1 MQSNR
6 LKSLFKLLKSR
17 DLSTHLMRHRFKS
30 SYLFFIF
37 LLSIWHCAQAQTPLQ
52 DAGTNYLKKR
62 ADALMTITG
71 YSLTPDV
78 TTGNLN
84 INSGGGSRS
93 DLQML
98 SLGGGDRVSANF
110 PLYLEGTMA
119 FNRYNPTFTDGIGN
133 SSVTIPMYWNSI
145 TGTGGVG
152 WDFPITDEL
161 RFRPIANVMLGHLE
175 SDASI
180 AGRYISNNR
189 DINLQF
195 LNSGRMNSY
204 GLGGSVMLDYENY
217 KPDQEIDV
225 ELRYTNIAIQT
236 FDSSAAVQGSADSQS
251 LSLWARSRIPT
262 PFMALDRPL
271 RAVFEVA
278 NTQFLGDLR
287 GTLGFSSLSS
297 LGTGIE
303 LDRSASDPIFTR
315 IRVVFRYQF
324 GQNVRGTSIG
334 LAASF

>member
-1 MQSNR
+1 MRSFSKR
-6 LKSLFKLLKSR
+6 SSLAFL
-17 DLSTHLMRHRFKS
+17 
-30 SYLFFIF
+30 F
-37 LLSIWHCAQAQTPLQ
+37 LLGVWQYTQAQTPLQ
-52 DAGTNYLKKR
+52 DVGTNYLKKR

-84 INSGGGSRS
+84 INSAGGRS
-93 DLQML
+93 ALQMV
-98 SLGGGDRVSANF
+98 SLGGGDRISATL

-119 FNRYNPTFTDGIGN
+119 FNRYNPTFTDGIG
-133 SSVTIPMYWNSI
+133 SSSLTIPMYWNSV

-161 RFRPIANVMLGHLE
+161 RFRPIANIMLGHLE

-180 AGRYISNNR
+180 VGRYINNNR
-189 DINLQF
+189 DVNLQF

-204 GLGGSVMLDYENY
+204 GLGSSVMLDYENY
-217 KPDQEIDV
+217 KPDQEIDI

-236 FDSSAAVQGSADSQS
+236 FDSSTAVQGSADSQS

-303 LDRSASDPIFTR
+303 LDRSASDPIFSR
-315 IRVVFRYQF
+315 IRIVFRYQF
-324 GQNVRGTSIG
+324 GQNVQGTSIG

>member
-1 MQSNR
+1 MPHQIQ
-6 LKSLFKLLKSR
+6 
-17 DLSTHLMRHRFKS
+17 
-30 SYLFFIF
+30 YLFLA
-37 LLSIWHCAQAQTPLQ
+37 LLCITGVSQYVNAQTPLQ

-78 TTGNLN
+78 TTGNLKITN
-84 INSGGGSRS
+84 GDGKA
-93 DLQML
+93 DLQMT
-98 SLGGGDRVSANF
+98 SLGGGDRISENF
-110 PLYLEGTMA
+110 PLYLEGTIA
-119 FNRYNPTFTDGIGN
+119 FNRYNPTFTE
-133 SSVTIPMYWNSI
+133 SSVNIPMYWNSI
-145 TGTGGVG
+145 TGTGGIG
-152 WDFPITDEL
+152 WDFPITDQL

-180 AGRYISNNR
+180 ATRYINNNR
-189 DINLQF
+189 DVNLQF

-204 GLGGSVMLDYENY
+204 GAGGSVMLDYENY
-217 KPDQEIDV
+217 KPNQEIDI

-236 FDSSAAVQGSADSQS
+236 FASSTAVQGSAVSQS
-251 LSLWARSRIPT
+251 ASLWARSRIPT
-262 PFMALDRPL
+262 PFTALDRPL

-297 LGTGIE
+297 IGTGLE
-303 LDRSASDPIFTR
+303 LDRSASDPIFSR
-315 IRVVFRYQF
+315 IRLVFRYQF
-324 GQNVRGTSIG
+324 GLNVRGTSIG

>member
-1 MQSNR
+1 MY
-6 LKSLFKLLKSR
+6 LKVQLSLP
-17 DLSTHLMRHRFKS
+17 
-30 SYLFFIF
+30 F
-37 LLSIWHCAQAQTPLQ
+37 LLCLIGFTSLVSAQTPLQ
-52 DAGTNYLKKR
+52 DAGNNYLKKR

-78 TTGNLN
+78 TTGSLK
-84 INSGGGSRS
+84 ISSGTGDKA
-93 DLQML
+93 DLQMT

-110 PLYLEGTMA
+110 PLYLEGTLA
-119 FNRYNPTFTDGIGN
+119 LNRYNPTFTDGVGN
-133 SSVTIPMYWNSI
+133 RSINIPMYWNSI

-152 WDFPITDEL
+152 WDFPITDQL

-180 AGRYISNNR
+180 ATRYINNNR
-189 DINLQF
+189 DVNLQF

-217 KPDQEIDV
+217 QPEQEIDI

-236 FDSSAAVQGSADSQS
+236 FASSAAVQGSA
-251 LSLWARSRIPT
+251 ARSRIPT

-297 LGTGIE
+297 IGTGIE
-303 LDRSASDPIFTR
+303 LDRSASDPIFSR
-315 IRVVFRYQF
+315 IRLVFRYQF
-324 GQNVRGTSIG
+324 GLNVQGTSVS